1 MIEFDIVAE
10 AGDWS
15 RLDGAAALA
24 LSAGQAAAA
33 IAGQAQAGLEV
44 SLLLTDDAHIQD
56 LNKAWRGKDKPT
68 NVLSFPAPAPPGN
81 LSRNLAG
88 NSGANLGGNLAGNFG
103 PRHLGDI
110 ALAYE
115 TLVRE
120 AEAESKPLAHHYAH
134 LIVHGVLHLLGY
146 DHEVEAEAE
155 IMEALEVKALATLGI
170 DDPYRDMAA

>member
-1 MIEFDIVAE
+1 VIELDIMIE
-10 AGDWS
+10 AGDWA
-15 RLDGAAALA
+15 RLDGADALA
-24 LSAGQAAAA
+24 QRAADAA
-33 IAGQAQAGLEV
+33 VTVADEADDAFEV
-44 SLLLTDDAHIQD
+44 SVMLTDDAHIQE
-56 LNKAWRGKDKPT
+56 LNRIWRSKDKPT
-68 NVLSFPAPAPPGN
+68 NVLSFPAPEQPG
-81 LSRNLAG
+81 AT
-88 NSGANLGGNLAGNFG
+88 G

-120 AEAESKPLAHHYAH
+120 AEEESKDLAHHFAH

-170 DDPYRDMAA
+170 ADPYRDMAA

>member
-1 MIEFDIVAE
+1 VITLDTMIE

-15 RLDGAAALA
+15 RLEDAEALAQKAAQAALA
-24 LSAGQAAAA
+24 VTYESDGDFEAS
-33 IAGQAQAGLEV
+33 V
-44 SLLLTDDAHIQD
+44 MLTDDAQIQE
-56 LNKAWRGKDKPT
+56 LNRTWRNKDKPT
-68 NVLSFPAPAPPGN
+68 NVLSFPAPEQPG
-81 LSRNLAG
+81 
-88 NSGANLGGNLAGNFG
+88 LGG

-120 AEAESKPLAHHYAH
+120 SEEESKELAHHFAH

-155 IMEALEVKALATLGI
+155 IMEGLEVKALATLGI
-170 DDPYRDMAA
+170 ANPYRDMAA

>member
-1 MIEFDIVAE
+1 MIELDMMIE

-15 RLDGAAALA
+15 RVDEAQALA
-24 LSAGQAAAA
+24 QRAAEAAAA
-33 IAGQAQAGLEV
+33 IADEADEDFEI
-44 SLLLTDDAHIQD
+44 SLMLTDDAGIRE
-56 LNKAWRGKDKPT
+56 LNRTWRGKDKPT
-68 NVLSFPAPAPPGN
+68 NVLSFPAPEQPGIP
-81 LSRNLAG
+81 G
-88 NSGANLGGNLAGNFG
+88 ESGAMS

-120 AEAESKPLAHHYAH
+120 SEDESKELAHHFAH

-146 DHEVEAEAE
+146 DHEIESEAE

-170 DDPYRDMAA
+170 ADPYRDMAA

>member
-1 MIEFDIVAE
+1 VIELDIMIE

-15 RLDGAAALA
+15 RLPGAEALAEGAAEAALA
-24 LSAGQAAAA
+24 AAGKDGAFEAS
-33 IAGQAQAGLEV
+33 V
-44 SLLLTDDAHIQD
+44 MLTDDAQLQE
-56 LNKAWRGKDKPT
+56 LNRTWRGKDKPT
-68 NVLSFPAPAPPGN
+68 NVLSFPAPEQPGQ
-81 LSRNLAG
+81 G
-88 NSGANLGGNLAGNFG
+88 VPGETG

-120 AEAESKPLAHHYAH
+120 SEDESKELAHHFAH
-134 LIVHGVLHLLGY
+134 LIVHGILHLLGY

-170 DDPYRDMAA
+170 ADPYRDMAA

>member
-1 MIEFDIVAE
+1 VITLDIMIE

-15 RLDGAAALA
+15 RLEDAEALAQKAAEAALA
-24 LSAGQAAAA
+24 VTYEANEAFEAS
-33 IAGQAQAGLEV
+33 V
-44 SLLLTDDAHIQD
+44 MLTDDAQIRE
-56 LNKAWRGKDKPT
+56 LNRTWRAKDKPT
-68 NVLSFPAPAPPGN
+68 NVLSFPAPEQPG
-81 LSRNLAG
+81 LS
-88 NSGANLGGNLAGNFG
+88 G

-120 AEAESKPLAHHYAH
+120 SEEESKELAHHFAH

-146 DHEVEAEAE
+146 DHEVEAEAD

-170 DDPYRDMAA
+170 ADPYRDMAA